1 MVHFETLG
9 KKLITDIDSAYDEA
23 EVSRVNSIQSSVNN
37 IVNEYKKSS
46 LSLFGIANIDAIG
59 DLNQIPTYTKSPSLV
74 KIGYYLH
81 QRLQNLAVNIPAIID
96 IIQSNGVNVTYHKL
110 DELIGCNLVQ
120 NIALRLIMSL
130 PDNLVD
136 LRVFDAS
143 SNGAN
148 FSLLLALDK
157 AKANFYA
164 SEKTI
169 SDELENLVLRLT
181 ELQTEKLTFQY
192 NSVEEY
198 NLKNEQK
205 IPYQIIVINNY
216 SEIFQYRNSGA
227 LALKK
232 ILESSKR
239 FGIFVLLSSDIDLLA
254 NNSIFR
260 NEVIEIEKRIGKI
273 EVTKDKKTISST
285 IAELNLASQSYWLK
299 LDDFMPSKKDEI
311 ISFLNNRL
319 LEHRKSEIEKAKNAW
334 SFNSFYKEAKS
345 MENFWK
351 LYSLENVKIPIG
363 FPLNYKPNES
373 TFASFHLGILPD
385 GKGNDVGNYQ
395 CLIGGEPGSGKSVL
409 INNIIINSCYYYS
422 PEELQFV
429 IIDLKG
435 NEFPEYAKLPHIKIL
450 FQDPRKIDIALNVLE
465 YVKGIYEERVQLFRK
480 YKVNEFR
487 DYRTKEKLPRVVC
500 IIDEFQTFNQ
510 SDNSEVKRKSSEII
524 DLIVGKGRAYGIH
537 LILASQSLSNVNI
550 NSASLN
556 NITVRLV
563 LRLDEHSSRQIL
575 SSGNN
580 ETLKFPDLQ
589 LVYNNVKGYE
599 KADNKIIKLPFLKG
613 NLIKEHIDFF
623 ESKLTQNLNYNKK
636 KFLLPGED
644 VVLLESNKH
653 VSQSLNSDKQE
664 SFDNKIYLGKP
675 YFIKE
680 DDNYISL
687 NPESENNI
695 LMIGQDYNVAYR
707 ILFLTINQF
716 LSVNSNNKVY
726 YINYSPKSSKF
737 HNIFNPLINENFISK
752 KFQDAEN
759 IYESLLTEINNRKQ
773 EDNLNGE
780 CLVVLPQLNTDT
792 SLNARNS
799 PLMYKIKSLI
809 ETGPYCG
816 IYSFMFVDSYSSLS
830 EIGTL
835 NNYSKF
841 KIALKGGDS
850 HKIIPNKLEVDDN
863 GFVYLSAP
871 TPFTIMNPDY
881 MQVYN
886 SYSDISYATDSAKQ
900 VIVNLFEKE

>member
-1 MVHFETLG
+1 MVEFDTLG
-9 KKLITDIDSAYDEA
+9 KKLITDIDSAYDDA
-23 EVSRVNSIQSSVNN
+23 ELSRVISIQSSVND
-37 IVNEYKKSS
+37 IVNEYKKNS
-46 LSLFGIANIDAIG
+46 LSLFGIANIDAIV
-59 DLNQIPTYTKSPSLV
+59 DFSQIPTYTKSPYLV

-81 QRLQNLAVNIPAIID
+81 QRFQNLAVNIPAIID
-96 IIQSNGVNVTYHKL
+96 VIQSNGVNITYHKL

-136 LRVFDAS
+136 LKVFDAS

-157 AKANFYA
+157 AKGNFYA

-169 SDELENLVLRLT
+169 SDELENIVLRLT

-239 FGIFVLLSSDIDLLA
+239 FGIFVLLSSDIDLQA
-254 NNSIFR
+254 GNSIFR
-260 NEVIEIEKRIGKI
+260 SEVIEIEKRIGKI

-285 IAELNLASQSYWLK
+285 ISELNLASQNYWLK
-299 LDDFMPSKKDEI
+299 LDDTIPSKKTEI
-311 ISFLNNRL
+311 INFLNNRL
-319 LEHRKSEIEKAKNAW
+319 LEHRKSEVEKAKNAW
-334 SFNSFYKEAKS
+334 SFERFYTEAKVAI
-345 MENFWK
+345 NFWSLNSVDFVK
-351 LYSLENVKIPIG
+351 LFIG
-363 FPLNYKPNES
+363 FPLNYKPSDS
-373 TFASFHLGILPD
+373 TFTYFHLGSKSD
-385 GKGNDVGNYQ
+385 EKGNKVGNYH
-395 CLIGGEPGSGKSVL
+395 CLIGGETGSGKSVL
-409 INNIIINSCYYYS
+409 INNIIVNSCYYYS
-422 PEELQFV
+422 PEELQFIV
-429 IIDLKG
+429 IDLKG
-435 NEFPEYAKLPHIKIL
+435 NEYPEYPKLPHLKVL
-450 FQDPRKIDIALNVLE
+450 FQDPSKIDIALNVLE
-465 YVKGIYEERVQLFRK
+465 YVKSIYEERVQLFKR
-480 YKVNEFR
+480 YKVNEFSQ
-487 DYRTKEKLPRVVC
+487 YRLSEKLPRLIC

-510 SDNSEVKRKSSEII
+510 SGNSEINRKSSEII
-524 DLIVGKGRAYGIH
+524 DLIVGKGRSYGIH
-537 LILASQSLSNVNI
+537 LILASQSLLNARIEDASLTNI
-550 NSASLN
+550 N
-556 NITVRLV
+556 VRLA
-563 LRLDEHSSRQIL
+563 LRLDERSSSKIL
-575 SSGNN
+575 SVGNY

-613 NLIKEHIDFF
+613 NLIKEHIDLF
-623 ESKLTQNLNYNKK
+623 ESKLTENLNYNKK

-664 SFDNKIYLGKP
+664 SFDNKIYFGKP
-675 YFIKE
+675 YFIKD

-716 LSVNSNNKVY
+716 LSVNSNNRVY

-737 HNIFNPLINENFISK
+737 HNIFNPLINENFISI
-752 KFQDAEN
+752 KFQDAES
-759 IYESLLTEINNRKQ
+759 IYESLLTEINSRKQ
-773 EDNLNGE
+773 EDNLNSE

-799 PLMYKIKSLI
+799 TLMSKIKSLI
-809 ETGPYCG
+809 ETGPNCG
-816 IYSFMFVDSYSSLS
+816 IYTFMFVDSYNSLS

-841 KIALKGGDS
+841 KVALKGGDS

-881 MQVYN
+881 IQVYN
-886 SYSDISYATDSAKQ
+886 SYSDFSYASDSAKQ

>member
-1 MVHFETLG
+1 MVEFDTLG

-23 EVSRVNSIQSSVNN
+23 EVSRVNSIQSSVND

-59 DLNQIPTYTKSPSLV
+59 DFNQIPTYTKSPSLV

-96 IIQSNGVNVTYHKL
+96 VIQSNGVNVTYHKL

-136 LRVFDAS
+136 LKVFDAS

-157 AKANFYA
+157 AKGNFYA

-169 SDELENLVLRLT
+169 SDELENIVLRLT

-239 FGIFVLLSSDIDLLA
+239 FGIFVLLSSDIDLQA
-254 NNSIFR
+254 SNSIFR

-285 IAELNLASQSYWLK
+285 IAELNLASQNYWLK
-299 LDDFMPSKKDEI
+299 LDASLPLKKSEI
-311 ISFLNNRL
+311 VSFLNNRL
-319 LEHRKSEIEKAKNAW
+319 KEHKENEIEKSKNAW
-334 SFNSFYKEAKS
+334 NFDSFYTEAKS
-345 MENFWK
+345 RDKFW
-351 LYSLENVKIPIG
+351 SLNSSEFIQLPIG
-363 FPLNYKPNES
+363 FPLNYNPTQS
-373 TFASFHLGILPD
+373 LFAYLYFGTKDGEAGI
-385 GKGNDVGNYQ
+385 KNHH
-395 CLIGGEPGSGKSVL
+395 CLIGGDTGSGKSVL

-422 PEELQFV
+422 PEELQYIV
-429 IIDLKG
+429 IDLKG
-435 NEFPEYAKLPHIKIL
+435 SGYIEYPNLPHIKVL
-450 FQDPRKIDIALNVLE
+450 FQDPTKIDIALNVLE
-465 YVKGIYEERVQLFRK
+465 YVKSLYEERVHLFKK
-480 YKVNEFR
+480 YKVDEFSL
-487 DYRTKEKLPRVVC
+487 YRKYGKLPRLIC

-510 SDNSEVKRKSSEII
+510 SDNAEVKRKSSEII

-556 NITVRLV
+556 NINVRLV

-613 NLIKEHIDFF
+613 SLIKEHIDFF
-623 ESKLTQNLNYNKK
+623 ESKLIENLNYNKK

-664 SFDNKIYLGKP
+664 SFDNKIYFGKP
-675 YFIKE
+675 YFIK
-680 DDNYISL
+680 DDDSYISL

-707 ILFLTINQF
+707 ILFLTISQF
-716 LSVNSNNKVY
+716 LSVNSNNRVY

-737 HNIFNPLINENFISK
+737 HNIFNPLINENFISI
-752 KFQDAEN
+752 KFQDAES

-773 EDNLNGE
+773 EDNLNSE

-799 PLMYKIKSLI
+799 PLMSKIKSLI
-809 ETGPYCG
+809 ETGPNCG
-816 IYSFMFVDSYSSLS
+816 IYTFMFVDSYNSLS

-841 KIALKGGDS
+841 KVALKGGDS

-871 TPFTIMNPDY
+871 TPFTVMNPDY
-881 MQVYN
+881 IQVYN
-886 SYSDISYATDSAKQ
+886 SYSDVSYVSDSAKL